1 MSISCA
7 YATPWHGSMRTH
19 YVLLYNPHNNP
30 VNITVNLGFH
40 SGDGRIVHIRNHAT
54 DPLGLTQRHGIILRP
69 QSLDQSQVFGPPC
82 LIIWHLSN

>member
-40 SGDGRIVHIRNHAT
+40 SGDGRIVRTLEIM
-54 DPLGLTQRHGIILRP
+54 QQILW
-69 QSLDQSQVFGPPC
+69 D
-82 LIIWHLSN
+82 